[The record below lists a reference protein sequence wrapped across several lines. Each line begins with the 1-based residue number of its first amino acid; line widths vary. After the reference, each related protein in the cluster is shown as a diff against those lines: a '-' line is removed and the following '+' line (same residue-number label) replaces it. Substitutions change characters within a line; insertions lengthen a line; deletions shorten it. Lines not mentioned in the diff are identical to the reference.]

1 MDQPQN
7 PLVEGKRGTST
18 HTTPM
23 LAASANL
30 EQELSAKTASDP
42 RAATDLP
49 KADLLQAAAQS
60 LKRRFGEEQRGVG
73 ALRRPDKDTKDS
85 D

>member
-30 EQELSAKTASDP
+30 EQELSAKTLLPTPELPQTYLKPICSKPLLNPLRD
-42 RAATDLP
+42 DLG
-49 KADLLQAAAQS
+49 KS
-60 LKRRFGEEQRGVG
+60 REG
-73 ALRRPDKDTKDS
+73 
-85 D
+85 